1 MKLFTKSMEPNTTL
15 GVAERV
21 AYMSGNIGIALINT
35 IVATF
40 LMFFYTDVMMLNAG
54 IIGKMCIRDRLYIFA
69 PCVAVV
75 RAWILA
81 HRQIVFILKA
91 LHIRLAD
98 IHKRTDD
105 GKPTAVQLCNRRE
118 RIKLSLI

>member
-40 LMFFYTDVMMLNAG
+40 VISVRTPRFYQS
-54 IIGKMCIRDRLYIFA
+54 CCECR
-69 PCVAVV
+69 
-75 RAWILA
+75 
-81 HRQIVFILKA
+81 
-91 LHIRLAD
+91 
-98 IHKRTDD
+98 
-105 GKPTAVQLCNRRE
+105 
-118 RIKLSLI
+118 

>member
-40 LMFFYTDVMMLNAG
+40 LMFFYTDVM
-54 IIGKMCIRDRLYIFA
+54 
-69 PCVAVV
+69 
-75 RAWILA
+75 
-81 HRQIVFILKA
+81 
-91 LHIRLAD
+91 
-98 IHKRTDD
+98 
-105 GKPTAVQLCNRRE
+105 
-118 RIKLSLI
+118 LSLIHI

>member
-40 LMFFYTDVMMLNAG
+40 LMFFFFFLYLNHSREPVQTPAG
-54 IIGKMCIRDRLYIFA
+54 A
-69 PCVAVV
+69 
-75 RAWILA
+75 
-81 HRQIVFILKA
+81 
-91 LHIRLAD
+91 
-98 IHKRTDD
+98 
-105 GKPTAVQLCNRRE
+105 
-118 RIKLSLI
+118 

>member
-40 LMFFYTDVMMLNAG
+40 LMFFYTDVMIAECRNYWYNPDG
-54 IIGKMCIRDRLYIFA
+54 FKII
-69 PCVAVV
+69 
-75 RAWILA
+75 
-81 HRQIVFILKA
+81 
-91 LHIRLAD
+91 
-98 IHKRTDD
+98 
-105 GKPTAVQLCNRRE
+105 
-118 RIKLSLI
+118 

>member
-54 IIGKMCIRDRLYIFA
+54 IIGTILMVSRFYYGNDCRQDTFKIRKGKSMGNQNMYSVCNQRVTARLRTGWYDRACSVYLCIYYLQY
-69 PCVAVV
+69 
-75 RAWILA
+75 L
-81 HRQIVFILKA
+81 
-91 LHIRLAD
+91 
-98 IHKRTDD
+98 
-105 GKPTAVQLCNRRE
+105 
-118 RIKLSLI
+118 

>member
-40 LMFFYTDVMMLNAG
+40 LMFFLYGCNDAECRNYWYNPDG
-54 IIGKMCIRDRLYIFA
+54 FKII
-69 PCVAVV
+69 
-75 RAWILA
+75 
-81 HRQIVFILKA
+81 
-91 LHIRLAD
+91 
-98 IHKRTDD
+98 
-105 GKPTAVQLCNRRE
+105 
-118 RIKLSLI
+118 